1 MDLFSSNRTL
11 HAFLTSL
18 VLLFRTFTVLPVPY
32 LVLTIY
38 KALIISKMYK
48 VLAFETAFK
57 FNLWIHVK
65 HNILLLFEGTKYFA
79 YFNCVS
85 ENIDI
90 WETDKC

>member
-1 MDLFSSNRTL
+1 
-11 HAFLTSL
+11 
-18 VLLFRTFTVLPVPY
+18 
-32 LVLTIY
+32 
-38 KALIISKMYK
+38 MYN

-90 WETDKC
+90 WETGKC